1 MQHLD
6 SPTAAIKFIRVVRE
20 SVFVFNKIISDE
32 NVLKSLLQQ
41 FYKNEDTIRIEDI
54 LALSNSAKGKQLLLE
69 DFDLVHKLGVRSFPT
84 IVLLNDDNHGAKI
97 VGARELNVYVDTLK
111 DLNKSSKVDPK
122 PLPDLSLYLKSHP
135 RLFSKEIEV
144 MYDLKKENM
153 SEFIQQYLNHSNYTT
168 QNILG
173 ENYYENT
180 LN

>member
-1 MQHLD
+1 M
-6 SPTAAIKFIRVVRE
+6 
-20 SVFVFNKIISDE
+20 
-32 NVLKSLLQQ
+32 
-41 FYKNEDTIRIEDI
+41 
-54 LALSNSAKGKQLLLE
+54 LLE